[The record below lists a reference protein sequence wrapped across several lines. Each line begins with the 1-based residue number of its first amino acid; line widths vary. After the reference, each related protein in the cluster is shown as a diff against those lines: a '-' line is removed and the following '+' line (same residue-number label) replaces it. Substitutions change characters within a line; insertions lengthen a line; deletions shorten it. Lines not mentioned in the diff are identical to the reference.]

1 MKRKPSEAVVH
12 GTVAPGFELV
22 REVFSNNFRHRGEIG
37 AACAVYLRGEKVVD
51 LWGGQ
56 RDHETG
62 APWEED
68 TMVMVFS
75 TTKGMSALALAV
87 AHSRGLFQYD
97 EPVATYSPESPQHG
111 KGAITVRQLLAH
123 QAGLCV
129 VDQMFDAAKL
139 ADLDRV
145 AISLAAQRPAWEP
158 GAKHGYHGITLGWY
172 EGELIRRVDP
182 RKRSLGQFFRDE
194 V

>member
-22 REVFSNNFRHRGEIG
+22 REVFSNNFRTRGELG

-51 LWGGQ
+51 LWGGV

-62 APWEED
+62 APWDED

-75 TTKGMSALALAV
+75 STKGMSALALAV
-87 AHSRGLFQYD
+87 AHSRGLFRYD
-97 EPVATYSPESPQHG
+97 EPVATYWPEFAQHG
-111 KGAITVRQLLAH
+111 KDAVTVRQLLAH
-123 QAGLCV
+123 QAGLCA
-129 VDQMFDAAKL
+129 VDEIFDAAKL

-145 AISLAAQRPAWEP
+145 AAALAAQRPAWAP
-158 GAKHGYHGITLGWY
+158 GEK
-172 EGELIRRVDP
+172 
-182 RKRSLGQFFRDE
+182 
-194 V
+194 